1 MALGERVRLVRVR
14 AQMSTRDL
22 AKRVGV
28 SATAISKYERG
39 TAYPRQSTLLRLA
52 RALSVKVEFFFRDVK
67 VDTISPAYRKDSSL
81 GKRAQESI
89 EATITEVLERR
100 LAIEDVLPNSSAR
113 KHSLPVYDVTSP
125 GEADEAAG
133 SLRDAWDLGSDPL
146 DDLTGRLEN
155 HGVVVVLVDD
165 GPTGFDGFSCWV
177 NESVP
182 VIAVSSHI
190 PGDRERFSL
199 AHELGH
205 LVMRVPE
212 DINPEPLAHRF
223 AAALLVPRQAAL
235 AELGTKR
242 SNLSLNELL
251 LLKQE
256 YGISIQAWVRRARDL
271 DIIDQD
277 VYSGMFRRLAQLGF
291 RRQEPGEVKKEQ
303 PRYFELL
310 VHQALSERLIT
321 PSYAATLLQEGKD
334 TGFGESDQVDLS
346 ATASQLLE
354 LYGSNP
360 ELTSFANA
368 ELGAGDDM

>member
-1 MALGERVRLVRVR
+1 
-14 AQMSTRDL
+14 MSTRDL

-52 RALSVKVEFFFRDVK
+52 RALSVKVEFFFRDVN

-89 EATITEVLERR
+89 EATIKEVLERR
-100 LAIEDVLPNSSAR
+100 LAIEDVLPNSNAR
-113 KHSLPVYDVTSP
+113 KHSIPVYDVTSP

-177 NESVP
+177 NENVP
-182 VIAVSSHI
+182 VVAVNSHI

-212 DINPEPLAHRF
+212 DINPEPLVHRF

-256 YGISIQAWVRRARDL
+256 YGISIQAWIRRARDL

-303 PRYFELL
+303 PHYYELL
-310 VHQALSERLIT
+310 VHQALSEGLIT
-321 PSYAATLLQEGKD
+321 PSYAASLLQEGKD

-360 ELTSFANA
+360 ELTSFADA
-368 ELGAGDDM
+368 DLGPDDDDM